1 MTPRAGENE
10 LIRKALMGDDE
21 SFEALLFSCRTKA
34 YNLAFRYLKNHEDAS
49 DALQESFIK
58 IYRNLAG
65 FKGESSFDTWVY
77 RIVVNTCNDMI
88 KKNKSRPET
97 ESLFKENDEE
107 YTMDI
112 PDSSSSPEQVL
123 IHKEDGEYI
132 VWCLNQL
139 PEEHREILILR
150 DIQGFHYEEIS
161 QILNCG
167 IGTVKSRI
175 SRARHRFREIY
186 HDQASGGKG
195 TKGVPIPSKS

>member
-1 MTPRAGENE
+1 MTLRAAETE
-10 LIRKALMGDDE
+10 LIRKALRGDDE
-21 SFEALLFSCRTKA
+21 SFEALIFSCRSKA
-34 YNLAFRYLKNHEDAS
+34 YNIAFRYLRNHEDAS

-97 ESLFKENDEE
+97 ESLFKEREEE
-107 YTMDI
+107 YTLDI
-112 PDSSSSPEQVL
+112 PDSSGAPEQVL
-123 IHKEDGEYI
+123 LRKEDGDFI
-132 VWCLNQL
+132 LWCLNQL

-161 QILNCG
+161 DILHCS

-186 HDQASGGKG
+186 TNQETEPKG
-195 TKGVPIPSKS
+195 TNS

>member
-1 MTPRAGENE
+1 MTPKAAENE

-88 KKNKSRPET
+88 KKNKGKACWDCHRNVPHGGKN
-97 ESLFKENDEE
+97 SLSTTPNALVPYPKSD
-107 YTMDI
+107 
-112 PDSSSSPEQVL
+112 
-123 IHKEDGEYI
+123 
-132 VWCLNQL
+132 L
-139 PEEHREILILR
+139 PEW
-150 DIQGFHYEEIS
+150 
-161 QILNCG
+161 LNK
-167 IGTVKSRI
+167 IVK
-175 SRARHRFREIY
+175 
-186 HDQASGGKG
+186 
-195 TKGVPIPSKS
+195 

>member
-1 MTPRAGENE
+1 MMPRAGENE

-88 KKNKSRPET
+88 KKIRAGRIPNPFLKKMTKNIPWKFRILPLLRSR
-97 ESLFKENDEE
+97 S
-107 YTMDI
+107 
-112 PDSSSSPEQVL
+112 
-123 IHKEDGEYI
+123 
-132 VWCLNQL
+132 
-139 PEEHREILILR
+139 
-150 DIQGFHYEEIS
+150 
-161 QILNCG
+161 
-167 IGTVKSRI
+167 
-175 SRARHRFREIY
+175 
-186 HDQASGGKG
+186 
-195 TKGVPIPSKS
+195 